1 MTRVPAALREQVRQR
16 AQRRC
21 EYCRKPET
29 SGGFSYQADHI
40 IPEKHLGLTE
50 LNNLAWAC
58 FKYNNAKSTDVA
70 SYDTETGLLTPLY
83 NPRVQQW
90 SEHFEM
96 VEQVILGKTPL
107 WED

>member
-50 LNNLAWAC
+50 LKNLAWAC
-58 FKYNNAKSTDVA
+58 FKYNNAKST
-70 SYDTETGLLTPLY
+70 
-83 NPRVQQW
+83 
-90 SEHFEM
+90 
-96 VEQVILGKTPL
+96 
-107 WED
+107 